1 MGVEM
6 NTIGLENSF
15 VSTFYLIPKSR
26 VSVSDLVF

>member
-6 NTIGLENSF
+6 KQIRTRKF
-15 VSTFYLIPKSR
+15 VCKFYLIPKSR